1 MLVLQLCTWHLNHV
15 HNLFTIYMWVCTPVT
30 RWGEGHR
37 NPVRTSLY
45 RQKSLFVRLTRLLC
59 MQTMTGCAVGA
70 AECAALAGLQATV
83 AQQRVRH
90 SFLSFKAPSL
100 HSLRDL
106 KTPSL
111 HWLGVNTFR
120 KGHQRLP
127 WLRDS
132 RVSTA
137 YSLYLLLRG
146 HDAHASP
153 SPFSMW

>member
-1 MLVLQLCTWHLNHV
+1 MCTILYMRQNASHPIKRGSLIARQNLTVDVEKRPLRPTYLSLVCANHKW
-15 HNLFTIYMWVCTPVT
+15 NL
-30 RWGEGHR
+30 
-37 NPVRTSLY
+37 L
-45 RQKSLFVRLTRLLC
+45 
-59 MQTMTGCAVGA
+59 GA